1 MTVELNHTIVPAR
14 DKHASA
20 AFLSGILGVPVS
32 PGVAHFVPIN
42 LGNGVTLDYDDA
54 RDPQPHHYAFLVS
67 EDVFDAAFKRVT
79 AAGIPYHADPG
90 GGRPG
95 EIYQSGPGG
104 RGFYFEDPDGHL
116 MELLTRDLSGR
127 QASD

>member
-20 AFLSGILGVPVS
+20 EFLSHILGVPVS
-32 PGVAHFVPIN
+32 PDVAHFVPIN
-42 LGNGVTLDYDDA
+42 LGNGVTLDYDDSS
-54 RDPQPHHYAFLVS
+54 DPQPHHYAFLVT
-67 EDVFDAAFKRVT
+67 EDVFDAAFEKVT
-79 AAGIPYHADPG
+79 ASGVPYHAEPG

-95 EIYQSGPGG
+95 EIYRSGSGG
-104 RGFYFEDPDGHL
+104 RGFYFSDPDGHL

-127 QASD
+127 QAAN

>member
-14 DKHASA
+14 DKRASA
-20 AFLSGILGVPVS
+20 AFLSRILGVPVS
-32 PGVAHFVPIN
+32 GDVAHFVPIN

-54 RDPQPHHYAFLVS
+54 GDPQPHHYAFLVS
-67 EDVFDAAFKRVT
+67 EDVFDAAFERVT
-79 AAGIPYHADPG
+79 AAGISYHAEPSG
-90 GGRPG
+90 AGPG
-95 EIYQSGPGG
+95 EIYHSSSGG

-127 QASD
+127 AAPN

>member
-1 MTVELNHTIVPAR
+1 LPPQVIVTRSGYDAHRPEERNRLVLEEDTVKA
-14 DKHASA
+14 K
-20 AFLSGILGVPVS
+20 
-32 PGVAHFVPIN
+32 HFVPIN

-54 RDPQPHHYAFLVS
+54 PDPQPHHYAFLVS
-67 EDVFDAAFKRVT
+67 EDVFDAAFERAT
-79 AAGIPYHADPG
+79 TAGIPYHAEPS

-95 EIYQSGPGG
+95 EIYHSGSGG
-104 RGFYFEDPDGHL
+104 RGFYFSDPDDHL